1 MKNVLKISLIL
12 TVLALGANAAPS
24 KVIADDREK
33 YTVLEDGVQRTFY
46 SSSTEEELLKKEGVI
61 VSFTDESKLSLN
73 NFESKYGLKLQT
85 KMRIGYYIFNNLSSK
100 TDVQI
105 VKDIIQN
112 ETNVKT
118 VKPNWKM
125 QNTSR

>member
-1 MKNVLKISLIL
+1 MKNIVKISLIL
-12 TVLALGANAAPS
+12 TVLALGANATPS
-24 KVIADDREK
+24 KVTQDDREK
-33 YTVLEDGVQRTFY
+33 YTVLENGVQRTFY
-46 SSSTEEELLKKEGVI
+46 PSSTEQELIKKEGVI
-61 VSFTDESKLSLN
+61 VSFSDESKLSLN
-73 NFESKYGLKLQT
+73 EFESKYGLKLQT
-85 KMRIGYYIFNNLSSK
+85 KMRIGYYIFENISSK